1 MVISSG
7 KSIPSLQL
15 PSHTLKLNLNTITE
29 CVGTEIECLQTRQVY
44 SITPHSQITL
54 SNTTFAL
61 SRNDSNPNEALLSRG
76 KSDSSPHTHKPT
88 PENGVLIRDE
98 RGVAEHNRLQFGEV
112 YSITH
117 THKHNS
123 QTHSHCRRG
132 KWTHQTQPISDSANL
147 LLNTPST
154 QHSSTPVK
162 PNRS

>member
-7 KSIPSLQL
+7 KSIPSLPL

-29 CVGTEIECLQTRQVY
+29 CVGIEIERLQTRQVY
-44 SITPHSQITL
+44 PITPHSQFTP
-54 SNTTFAL
+54 SNTTFVL
-61 SRNDSNPNEALLSRG
+61 SRNDSNPNEALLSTG
-76 KSDSSPHTHKPT
+76 KSDSSPHTHKST
-88 PENGVLIRDE
+88 PEDSVLIRDE

-117 THKHNS
+117 THKPHS

-147 LLNTPST
+147 PLNSSSTP
-154 QHSSTPVK
+154 HSSTPARQ
-162 PNRS
+162 NRS

>member
-7 KSIPSLQL
+7 KSSPSLPL

-54 SNTTFAL
+54 SNTAFVL
-61 SRNDSNPNEALLSRG
+61 SRNDSNPNEKLGSRG
-76 KSDSSPHTHKPT
+76 KSDSSPHTHKST
-88 PENGVLIRDE
+88 PEDGVLTLDE

-117 THKHNS
+117 THKPHS

-132 KWTHQTQPISDSANL
+132 KRTCQTQPISDSANL
-147 LLNTPST
+147 PLT
-154 QHSSTPVK
+154 HSIHPTLFNS
-162 PNRS
+162 SEAE

>member
-7 KSIPSLQL
+7 KSIPSLHL
-15 PSHTLKLNLNTITE
+15 PSHTLKLNLNTITK

-54 SNTTFAL
+54 SNMTFGL
-61 SRNDSNPNEALLSRG
+61 SRNDSNPNEALLSTG

-88 PENGVLIRDE
+88 PEDSVLIRDE
-98 RGVAEHNRLQFGEV
+98 RGVAERNRLQFGEV
-112 YSITH
+112 CSITH
-117 THKHNS
+117 PHKPHS

-132 KWTHQTQPISDSANL
+132 KRTCQTQPISDSANL
-147 LLNTPST
+147 PLNTPSNK
-154 QHSSTPVK
+154 HSSTLVK